1 MKVIETRKVIQDMK
15 QKIVLKQA
23 EIFESENEFSKA
35 VS

>member
-23 EIFESENEFSKA
+23 EIFESENEFSKV